1 VAPETRSAEEVPP
14 IAVTIA
20 GSDSGG
26 GAGIQAD
33 IKTFSALGVYGASIV
48 TALTAQNTREIS
60 GICDVPED
68 FVARQIDAV
77 YSDLDVAAT
86 KIGMLSRAEVVTTV
100 AEGLRRWQA
109 RHVVLDPVLIAS
121 SGARLLSANAVE
133 ALVSLLFPLADLVT
147 PNLHEAAALLGE
159 AVAPDES
166 AMTRQ
171 GERLMRLGA
180 RAVLIKGGH
189 GGGTESTDVLVGP
202 EGVARY
208 AAPRIA
214 TANTHGT
221 GCTLSSAIAAS
232 LAKGQSL
239 ANAVRSAKL
248 YLTDAL
254 AAADRLKIGGGHG
267 PLHHFH
273 GIWPG

>member
-1 VAPETRSAEEVPP
+1 M
-14 IAVTIA
+14 
-20 GSDSGG
+20 
-26 GAGIQAD
+26 
-33 IKTFSALGVYGASIV
+33 
-48 TALTAQNTREIS
+48 
-60 GICDVPED
+60 PED

-86 KIGMLSRAEVVTTV
+86 KIGMLSRDEVVTTV
-100 AEGLRRWQA
+100 AEGLRRWRA

-133 ALVSLLFPLADLVT
+133 TLVSLLFPLADLVT

-189 GGGTESTDVLVGP
+189 GGGTESTDVL
-202 EGVARY
+202 
-208 AAPRIA
+208 
-214 TANTHGT
+214 
-221 GCTLSSAIAAS
+221 
-232 LAKGQSL
+232 
-239 ANAVRSAKL
+239 
-248 YLTDAL
+248 
-254 AAADRLKIGGGHG
+254 DR
-267 PLHHFH
+267 P
-273 GIWPG
+273 

>member
-1 VAPETRSAEEVPP
+1 MAPETRSAEEVPP

-20 GSDSGG
+20 GSDLGG

-60 GICDVPED
+60 GIRDVPED

-86 KIGMLSRAEVVTTV
+86 KIGMLSRVEVVTTV
-100 AEGLRRWQA
+100 AVGLRRWRA

-133 ALVSLLFPLADLVT
+133 ALVSLLPLADLVT

-166 AMTRQ
+166 AMMRQ

-189 GGGTESTDVLVGP
+189 GGGTESTDISSVLKAWRATRPRGSRP
-202 EGVARY
+202 PTRMERVARFL
-208 AAPRIA
+208 PRSRPRLPRGRA
-214 TANTHGT
+214 SPMR
-221 GCTLSSAIAAS
+221 CVRQSS
-232 LAKGQSL
+232 
-239 ANAVRSAKL
+239 
-248 YLTDAL
+248 T
-254 AAADRLKIGGGHG
+254 
-267 PLHHFH
+267 
-273 GIWPG
+273 